1 MCFFSSVSAFHV
13 DSNVRD
19 HYEFLRDLKQPV
31 QFTCGTGNNVLQ
43 SFARAR
49 GQPIFQRIYRFNR
62 LSRLNAKEDTHV
74 RLLSRPFIFSH
85 IKRKEPKKLF
95 DTSNGSVYSHSTYIR
110 FPLHRITKSH
120 AHQCLN
126 RVRAP
131 ASCTRTKVTLMPREI
146 SKVAPRSRSPLYRVQ
161 SLRSRLR
168 VTLCVATAQCAVLVV
183 MVVSRIT
190 DKNVKSRRNLIDKS
204 ETRKLRLCLP

>member
-1 MCFFSSVSAFHV
+1 MRYRQVSDGQSLPYNGYTNSQKYGVIFVCFFFFRLFPLFTSIRTCAT
-13 DSNVRD
+13 D
-19 HYEFLRDLKQPV
+19 YEFLRDLKQPV

-74 RLLSRPFIFSH
+74 RLLSRPLIFSR

-95 DTSNGSVYSHSTYIR
+95 DTSDGSVYSHSTYIR

-146 SKVAPRSRSPLYRVQ
+146 SKVALRAPALRCIAYKVSARVFAIPYASRPHGVR
-161 SLRSRLR
+161 
-168 VTLCVATAQCAVLVV
+168 CW
-183 MVVSRIT
+183 
-190 DKNVKSRRNLIDKS
+190 
-204 ETRKLRLCLP
+204 